1 MSPEARR
8 AVLDVF
14 RMRRAGA
21 GLISRRQQRR
31 LVGMISHA
39 RSRSPF
45 YRELYADLPGGVPD
59 LPVLPPVTK
68 SQLMEHFDEVVT
80 DRAVTCAGVN
90 AFLDDPGN
98 IGQPFLG
105 RYLVATSSGSTG
117 HPGVFI
123 EDELARVLASVIP
136 RIRGGLTNWYG
147 PRGALRFI
155 RSGRRYALLDVGGG
169 PHGALVSAM
178 WTQRENPKLAR
189 AIRFISVL
197 DSLGQQV
204 AQLNEFQPQAL
215 GGYPSAILL
224 LAREQAAGRLH
235 IKPLFVI
242 FVGENI
248 PDRAR
253 RYIEEVFGC
262 RSYEE
267 YGSTENGV
275 MAVQCREGWLHYN
288 ADWYILEPV
297 DTSYRPVPA
306 GTRSDT
312 VLVTNLTNRLMP
324 FIRYDQGDC
333 ILLRPGP
340 CGCGSAYPA
349 IRVTG
354 RTDDLLNL
362 PARGGHGTVTVT
374 PLSLV
379 AAIEETPGVYRI
391 QIVHRAV
398 ADLEIRLQVLPGADD
413 DAVWSAVTARARQH
427 LDEQAVG
434 PVRLHRSAES
444 PMQHPKSGK
453 YAQVINLQ
461 QRAASPAGE

>member
-1 MSPEARR
+1 MSWEARR
-8 AVLDVF
+8 AVFDVF
-14 RMRRAGA
+14 RMRKAGA
-21 GLISRRQQRR
+21 GLISRRQRQR
-31 LVGMISHA
+31 LAGMIGHA

-45 YRELYADLPGGVPD
+45 YRELYADLPGGIPD
-59 LPVLPPVTK
+59 LPMLPPVTK
-68 SQLMEHFDEVVT
+68 TQLMEHFDEVVT
-80 DRAVTCAGVN
+80 DRTVTGASVT
-90 AFLDDPGN
+90 AFLGDPGN
-98 IGQPFLG
+98 IGRPYLG
-105 RYLVATSSGSTG
+105 RYLAATSSGSTG
-117 HPGVFI
+117 HPGVFV
-123 EDELARVLASVIP
+123 EDELARVLTSVIP

-155 RSGRRYALLDVGGG
+155 RGGHRYALLDVGGG

-178 WTQRENPKLAR
+178 WTQRENPKLAST
-189 AIRFISVL
+189 IRFISVL
-197 DSLGQQV
+197 DSLGLQV
-204 AQLNEFQPQAL
+204 AELNEFQPQAL

-224 LAREQAAGRLH
+224 LAREQATGRLH
-235 IKPLFVI
+235 IKPLFII
-242 FVGENI
+242 FVGENV

-306 GTRSDT
+306 GNRSDT
-312 VLVTNLTNRLMP
+312 VLVTNLANRLMP

-333 ILLRPGP
+333 ILLKPEP
-340 CGCGSAYPA
+340 CACGSAYPA

-362 PARGGHGTVTVT
+362 PARSGRGTVTVT
-374 PLSLV
+374 PLSLA
-379 AAIEETPGVYRI
+379 AAIEQTPGVYRV
-391 QIVHRAV
+391 QIVHRAL

-413 DAVWSAVTARARQH
+413 DAVWSAVTARAHQH
-427 LDEQAVG
+427 LDEQGAA
-434 PVRLHRSAES
+434 PITLNRSAES

-461 QRAASPAGE
+461 QQTASPTGE